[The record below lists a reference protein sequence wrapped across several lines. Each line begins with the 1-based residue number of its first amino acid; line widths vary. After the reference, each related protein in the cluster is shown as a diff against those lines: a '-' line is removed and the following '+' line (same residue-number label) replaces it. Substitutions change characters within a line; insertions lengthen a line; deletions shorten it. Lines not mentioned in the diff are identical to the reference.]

1 MDSVLLVTSS
11 EKSTVAFLEMLSN
24 NSYEEIVTAQNSGT
38 ARRLM
43 IQRDFDLCII
53 NTPLSD
59 EFGET
64 LARTAAESGVT
75 QVILVVKTELF
86 DEISAKVEELGVF
99 TVAKPINRNVFWS
112 VLKLANAAHNRMR
125 LLQKENKK
133 LVQKIED
140 IRLVDRAKYIL
151 IKYMSMTEDQ
161 AHKYI
166 EKQAMDMRLTK
177 KEVANRILKTYER

>member
-1 MDSVLLVTSS
+1 MNSVLLVTSS
-11 EKSTVAFLEMLSN
+11 EKSTSVFLDMLSN
-24 NSYEEIVTAQNSGT
+24 NPFEEIVTAQNGGM

-53 NTPLSD
+53 NTPLTD
-59 EFGET
+59 EFGEA
-64 LARTAAESGVT
+64 LACAAAESGVS
-75 QVILVVKTELF
+75 QVILIVKTELF
-86 DEISAKVEELGVF
+86 DEVSAKVEEMGIF
-99 TVAKPINRNVFWS
+99 TIAKPINKNTFWS
-112 VLKLANAAHNRMR
+112 VLKLANAAYNRLRM
-125 LLQKENKK
+125 LQKENQK
-133 LVQKIED
+133 LMQRIED
-140 IRLVDRAKYIL
+140 IRLVDRAKYTL

>member
-1 MDSVLLVTSS
+1 MNSVLLVTSS
-11 EKSTVAFLEMLSN
+11 EKSISVFLEMLSN
-24 NSYEEIVTAQNSGT
+24 SSFEEIVTAQNCGI
-38 ARRLM
+38 ARRMM
-43 IQRDFDLCII
+43 IQRDYDLCII

-64 LARTAAESGVT
+64 LARTAAENGVT
-75 QVILVVKTELF
+75 QVILIVKTELF
-86 DEISAKVEELGVF
+86 DEICAKVEELGVF
-99 TVAKPINRNVFWS
+99 TVAKPINRSTFWS
-112 VLKLANAAHNRMR
+112 VLKLANAAHNRMIM
-125 LLQKENKK
+125 LQKENRK

-140 IRLVDRAKYIL
+140 MRLVDRAKCIL
-151 IKYMSMTEDQ
+151 IEYMSMTEAQ